1 VAKLRRRI
9 LIVEDNP
16 DIAENVA
23 DYLES
28 RGHILDF
35 AMDGIGGL
43 HLAITQDYDAIVL
56 DIMLPKMD
64 GFFTF

>member
-1 VAKLRRRI
+1 MAKLRRRI